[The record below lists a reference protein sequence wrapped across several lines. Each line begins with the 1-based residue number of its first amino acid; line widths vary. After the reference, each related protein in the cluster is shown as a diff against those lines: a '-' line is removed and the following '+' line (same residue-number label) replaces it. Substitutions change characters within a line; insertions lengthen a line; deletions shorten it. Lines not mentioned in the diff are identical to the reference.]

1 MAKLLSEAFC
11 TERSTAM
18 DIYSLAQ
25 GKRTKGIF
33 LASGSMLFGAALG
46 WILSPNRL
54 AAGGIAG
61 ISVILGSFLPIGVGT
76 LSLMLNIP
84 LLIVSFRVFGRRF
97 LLETAAAISI
107 CALSAD
113 LFSIFPAPV
122 TDPLLAAVFGSAVMG
137 LGCGA
142 VFLSGATTGGT
153 DIAAKLIL
161 RKRPH
166 FAAGKVFLAID
177 GSVCLAGGI
186 VFGSVQTALYAF
198 IGLFVFSKVLDSVL
212 YGANKAKL
220 VLVVTKKTDTLLGLL
235 LRDANVGCT
244 VIGARTGY
252 CGSKA
257 STLMCAV
264 KKHRLHTVRK
274 LVMQTDS
281 EAFMLV
287 IDTNEIIGKGFENKL
302 I

>member
-1 MAKLLSEAFC
+1 
-11 TERSTAM
+11 M

-33 LASGSMLFGAALG
+33 LASGSLLFGASLG
-46 WILSPNRL
+46 WILSPNKL

-76 LSLMLNIP
+76 LSLILNIP
-84 LLIVSFRVFGRRF
+84 LLLVSCRVFGRRF

-107 CALSAD
+107 CAICANY
-113 LFSIFPAPV
+113 FSLFPAPV

-161 RKRPH
+161 RKKPH

-177 GSVCLAGGI
+177 GSICLAGGI

-198 IGLFVFSKVLDSVL
+198 IGLFVFSKVLDGVL
-212 YGANKAKL
+212 YGTGRAKL
-220 VLVVTKKTDTLLGLL
+220 VLIVTKKADELLPLL
-235 LRDANVGCT
+235 LCSANVGCT
-244 VIGARTGY
+244 VIGVRTGY
-252 CGSKA
+252 CGSDA
-257 STLMCAV
+257 STLMCAM

-274 LVMQTDS
+274 LAAQTDS

-287 IDTNEIIGKGFENKL
+287 IDAGEIIGKGFEKQ

>member
-1 MAKLLSEAFC
+1 
-11 TERSTAM
+11 M

-33 LASGSMLFGAALG
+33 LASGSLLFGASLG
-46 WILSPNRL
+46 WILSPNKL

-76 LSLMLNIP
+76 LSLILNIP
-84 LLIVSFRVFGRRF
+84 LLLVSCRVFGRRF

-107 CALSAD
+107 CALCANY
-113 LFSIFPAPV
+113 FSLFPAPV

-161 RKRPH
+161 RKKPH

-177 GSVCLAGGI
+177 GSICLAGGI

-198 IGLFVFSKVLDSVL
+198 IGLFVFSKVLDKKGGRAAAAAALQRKCRL
-212 YGANKAKL
+212 YSHRCA
-220 VLVVTKKTDTLLGLL
+220 DRL
-235 LRDANVGCT
+235 LRQRCKHAYVRNEKAPPAYRPQTRCANGQRGVH
-244 VIGARTGY
+244 AR
-252 CGSKA
+252 
-257 STLMCAV
+257 
-264 KKHRLHTVRK
+264 H
-274 LVMQTDS
+274 
-281 EAFMLV
+281 
-287 IDTNEIIGKGFENKL
+287 
-302 I
+302 

>member
-1 MAKLLSEAFC
+1 
-11 TERSTAM
+11 M

-33 LASGSMLFGAALG
+33 LALGSLLFGAALG

-61 ISVILGSFLPIGVGT
+61 ICVILGSFLPIGVGT
-76 LSLMLNIP
+76 LSLLLNIP
-84 LLIVSFRVFGRRF
+84 LLLVSWRVFGKGF

-107 CALSAD
+107 SALSAD
-113 LFSIFPAPV
+113 YFSLFPAPL

-220 VLVVTKKTDTLLGLL
+220 VLVVTKKTDELLPLLLGS
-235 LRDANVGCT
+235 ANVGCT
-244 VIGARTGY
+244 VIGVRTGY
-252 CGSKA
+252 KGNSA
-257 STLMCAV
+257 NTLMCAM

-274 LVMQTDS
+274 IVMQTDS

-287 IDTNEIIGKGFENKL
+287 IDAGEIIGKGFQKP